1 MLVATGYFDKNFNP
15 CLKITLSGAFPGPG
29 KEFEAIIDTGFTGF
43 TGFVSIPLMQAFPLG
58 LPLFGTTRLTL
69 ADGSTSD
76 RLTALGRLTL
86 LGQQTKEGIVILEQS
101 STEVL
106 VGMGFL
112 RAFELA
118 LVITKDAI
126 TVFDEE
132 VLNQLKQ
139 QAAKQQA
146 PAPAQPAQNPAD
158 TLPKPS
164 PPKT

>member
-43 TGFVSIPLMQAFPLG
+43 VSIPLIQAFPLG

-86 LGQQTKEGIVILEQS
+86 LGQQTREGLVILEQS

-118 LVITKDAI
+118 LIITKDEV

-139 QAAKQQA
+139 QAAGQQA
-146 PAPAQPAQNPAD
+146 PAPAAQNPAD

-164 PPKT
+164 LPEA